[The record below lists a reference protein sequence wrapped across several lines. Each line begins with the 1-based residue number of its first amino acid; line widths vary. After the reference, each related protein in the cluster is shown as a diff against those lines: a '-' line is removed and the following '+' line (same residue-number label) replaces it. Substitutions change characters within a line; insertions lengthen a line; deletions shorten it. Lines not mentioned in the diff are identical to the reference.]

1 MALESVLF
9 MFMNHAVSLPTTPHS
24 SALFVPYFPA
34 FSHALSQGHQCSK
47 HGQRGGTLLQPA
59 RKHPLSFVPCCLR
72 GAGLHTRLCKS
83 FQLVCLFSHV
93 VCHSHTQNSAAE
105 GLGSILGYPGVQVA
119 RSSLAGALLSL
130 AHWSNR
136 LSQLPTTA
144 NPQLTTTASPTSTL
158 DWLAVL
164 KGLAAAAEGPSKV
177 RIISRL
183 QAAYVCVFDSLL
195 MKASQV
201 CVSVIRATKGAH
213 HVQQQRTH
221 LCACLDLRDGGQTS
235 VCLSTHCLL
244 ASRHVLLRF
253 PDITS

>member
-1 MALESVLF
+1 MQSLYLLHPTHQLYLSPIFLHSPMLF
-9 MFMNHAVSLPTTPHS
+9 HKAISAASMDREAVPFYNLPGNTHYL
-24 SALFVPYFPA
+24 LFLAASEGLGSILGYASHFP
-34 FSHALSQGHQCSK
+34 
-47 HGQRGGTLLQPA
+47 
-59 RKHPLSFVPCCLR
+59 
-72 GAGLHTRLCKS
+72 
-83 FQLVCLFSHV
+83 LVCLFSHV